1 MKAYHNSVVLRN
13 DGQDAATGKFD
24 LNAGVTK
31 QVTVRINSS
40 QALAIVYDL
49 NEVQIANPVTADNN
63 GNYNFKAADDIYDV
77 IISEGGPDE
86 YKIEK
91 VDIVEVSSLI
101 DDLSQSFTFKSNLL
115 MITSLIAF
123 PVGKKIFWQGYYAES
138 DGGSNW
144 GIVKS
149 GAHTDDGGS
158 VFTLADGQ
166 YIAANLKGKTFSVL
180 KFGAKDDGVSDS
192 HDNIAK
198 ALDLALPIR
207 HLTFPRSDTGVYYIA
222 STILL
227 PITPLNEGNLVL
239 DFTGAKIIG
248 PTDNSVTLF
257 ETANTS
263 YSYNGTSNWADGP
276 EVSIHSNTHLI
287 NLCCQYY
294 DVALKLYNFNFN
306 CRVSGSIGRSG
317 KTFMHAKR
325 SFYMTF
331 TQNTVR
337 AGYPGK
343 PDDEPTILFEAF
355 SNVMY
360 VDDNHISNWDGT
372 QATGVGI
379 KFITGANAF
388 NLSDGAVEGCK
399 VGLWFSGE
407 NRPMNIDS
415 VYFEANTKSMYHE
428 DGALSGTVTNCWFA
442 DPVILDSDPSIASQL
457 LFDKNYNVN
466 NGSIIEASSV
476 STLQIRDGAGFANS
490 SDYTAGVSR
499 PANQQIAESA
509 KYLNEGFQI
518 AYNPVGGFAGAGAR
532 STIPY
537 NDMLMPFNY
546 FGRLQRINTPIPF
559 VDITWATP
567 SLILDTQIQYLNNY
581 VGGVVYDLTIF
592 HSGGSDYLAG
602 RTLGNGS
609 VVQFDAVGRTVTTN
623 NNSGFLRFTIS
634 GFGTASNPS
643 IYGRIRA
650 T

>member
-1 MKAYHNSVVLRN
+1 MTCTNFPSAGLVI
-13 DGQDAATGKFD
+13 
-24 LNAGVTK
+24 GVTTH
-31 QVTVRINSS
+31 QVGEIIYLWSGVVWE
-40 QALAIVYDL
+40 AI
-49 NEVQIANPVTADNN
+49 
-63 GNYNFKAADDIYDV
+63 
-77 IISEGGPDE
+77 S
-86 YKIEK
+86 
-91 VDIVEVSSLI
+91 VSI
-101 DDLSQSFTFKSNLL
+101 GTEDDLSVPYTFKTVAS
-115 MITSLIAF
+115 MQASTIVF
-123 PVGKKIFWQGYYAES
+123 PVGKKIFWQGYYVES

-144 GIVKS
+144 GLVTS

-180 KFGAKDDGVSDS
+180 KFGAKDDGVFDS

-207 HLTFPRSDTGVYYIA
+207 HLTFPRSDTGVYYTG

-227 PITPLNEGNLVL
+227 PLTLLNEGNLVI
-239 DFTGAKIIG
+239 DGTGAKLIG

-263 YSYNGTSNWADGP
+263 YSFNGASNWADGP
-276 EVSIHSNTHLI
+276 EVSIHSNTHII
-287 NLCCQYY
+287 NFSYQYY

-306 CRVSGSIGRSG
+306 CKVSGSLGRSG

-331 TQNTVR
+331 TQNTIR
-337 AGYPGK
+337 SGYVGK

-372 QATGVGI
+372 QATGIGI

-388 NLSDGAVEGCK
+388 NLSDCAIEGCK

-415 VYFEANTKSMYHE
+415 AYFEANTKSMYHA
-428 DGALSGTVTNCWFA
+428 DGALSGTVSNCWLA
-442 DPVILDSDPSIASQL
+442 DAITFDSDPAAASQFI
-457 LFDKNYNVN
+457 FDKNFTVN
-466 NGSIIEASSV
+466 NGAIIESSSV
-476 STLQIRDGAGFANS
+476 STLQIRDGANFANMG
-490 SDYTAGVSR
+490 DYTAGVSR

-559 VDITWATP
+559 VDITWTTP
-567 SLILDTQIQYLNNY
+567 SLILDTQIQYLANY
-581 VGGVVYDLTIF
+581 SGGVVYDLTII
-592 HSGGSDYLAG
+592 HSGGTDYIAG
-602 RTLGNGS
+602 RTLGNAS
-609 VVQFDAVGRTVTTN
+609 IIQFDAVGRTVTMTN
-623 NNSGFLRFTIS
+623 NAGFMRFTVT
-634 GFGTASNPS
+634 GFGVGSTPS
-643 IYGRIRA
+643 IYGRIRV